1 MDQLTAEAHARLN
14 EEGVVVI
21 TITAA
26 PGKATQQAALRVAT
40 SPEPRGLYY
49 TSSSCC

>member
-1 MDQLTAEAHARLN
+1 MGKKMDQLTAEAHAWLN

-26 PGKATQQAALRVAT
+26 PGKATQHPALRVAA
-40 SPEPRGLYY
+40 SPGTRGL
-49 TSSSCC
+49 